1 MKKIWRRMEIE
12 GGIEKVKKIG
22 RRFGKGRKMA
32 AVRMADK
39 KEKMEVMSKKRLLKG
54 EVTKIED
61 D

>member
-1 MKKIWRRMEIE
+1 MKKIWKRMEIE
-12 GGIEKVKKIG
+12 GGIKKVKKIG
-22 RRFGKGRKMA
+22 RRFGKGKKMTV
-32 AVRMADK
+32 VRMADK